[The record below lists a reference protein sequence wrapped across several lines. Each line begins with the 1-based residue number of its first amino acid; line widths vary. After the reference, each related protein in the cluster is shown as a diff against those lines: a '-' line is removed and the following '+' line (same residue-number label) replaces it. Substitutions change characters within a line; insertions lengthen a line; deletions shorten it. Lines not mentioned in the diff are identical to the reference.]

1 MVQNNNDIIW
11 FLHFKIML
19 RTKNIKNVEN
29 YKILKNYK
37 NNALLIPNIVV

>member
-1 MVQNNNDIIW
+1 MILYGFFSPKLFYVQ
-11 FLHFKIML
+11 
-19 RTKNIKNVEN
+19 KNIKNVEN